1 MIAFLSDAKTVFA
14 GVVAGLILGISAPS
28 VAAMLR
34 PLANTY
40 VALLSMCLLPIL
52 VSALIG
58 GVAQVVRRPSTRA
71 RLPRL
76 ALLYFAGLFLPAIV
90 AVSVTLA
97 LDPGGRLGEAATALL
112 GRGLAAHSG
121 SGSSRAAMSFF
132 SEIIPKDIFQ
142 ALDASRFVS
151 IVLFCSLTGAA
162 LGAVRSEGSETA
174 LGVVNAFYEA
184 FTLLFRW
191 VLIPLPIGLLVLIAS
206 SVSQVQMAVL
216 AALLWLVGT
225 IWLSAAVLL
234 ILYFAAMALAQ
245 RRSIFGI
252 ASDLK
257 EPMGLAFVT
266 DNPLVAL
273 YASIETLTEKFHT
286 KREFAEAVAPFG
298 VLANQHGQIVL
309 LTGVSL
315 FLAQL
320 YGTALTPT
328 TLGML
333 GLATVLSG
341 AAAVGGG
348 PTLVPILAPILAI
361 LGAPDALAVVVLST
375 TQAIVAPVCSVV
387 TVGATC
393 ALASLA
399 GRESGGEGNTE

>member
-1 MIAFLSDAKTVFA
+1 MIAFLTDAKTVFA
-14 GVVAGLILGISAPS
+14 GVVAGLVLGMLAPT
-28 VAAMLR
+28 VAGALR
-34 PLANTY
+34 PVADTY

-76 ALLYFAGLFLPAIV
+76 AGLYFAGLLLPAVV
-90 AVSVTLA
+90 AISVSLA
-97 LDPGGRLGEAATALL
+97 LDPGGRLSHAAAALL
-112 GRGLAAHSG
+112 GRGLPVQSG
-121 SGSSRAAMSFF
+121 SGSSKAAMSFF
-132 SEIIPKDIFQ
+132 AEIIPTNVFH
-142 ALDASRFVS
+142 ALDAAHFVS
-151 IVLFCSLTGAA
+151 IVLFCSVTGAA
-162 LGAVRSEGSETA
+162 LGVLRSEGAETT
-174 LGVVNAFYEA
+174 LSVVNTFYEA

-191 VLIPLPIGLLVLIAS
+191 VLVPLPIGLLVLIAS
-206 SVSQVQMAVL
+206 SVSQVQLAVL
-216 AALLWLVGT
+216 EALLWLVAT

-234 ILYFAAMALAQ
+234 VLYFAAMAVAQ
-245 RRSIFGI
+245 RRSIFGV

-273 YASIETLTEKFHT
+273 YASIETLTDRFHT

-320 YGTALTPT
+320 YGSALTPT
-328 TLGML
+328 TLAMV

-348 PTLVPILAPILAI
+348 PTLVPIVAPILAI
-361 LGAPDALAVVVLST
+361 LGAPQALAVVVLST

-387 TVGATC
+387 TVAATC
-393 ALASLA
+393 ALATLA
-399 GRESGGEGNTE
+399 GRDSAVKGSTK